1 MAFTAKDVV
10 DLREK
15 TGAGM
20 LDCKKAL
27 TECNGDMAKAVDYL
41 REKGIAAVAKRQSR
55 IAAEGAVFSYIHM
68 NGTIGVLLEVNCE
81 TDFVAKS
88 PAFQE
93 LGHDIAIHIAA
104 ANPRYINIEEVDV
117 TELEKEKEI
126 LKAQALN
133 EGKPAAVVDKMVEGR
148 IKKYYK
154 EVCLLEQ
161 EYVKDPSKTISQLVA
176 DATNK
181 IGEKISIRRFVRFQM
196 GEGLEKRKDDFAE
209 EVKKQA
215 AGIM

>member
-10 DLREK
+10 ELREK
-15 TGAGM
+15 TGVGM

-41 REKGIAAVAKRQSR
+41 RERGIAQAAKKQSR

-81 TDFVAKS
+81 SDFVAKS

-93 LGHDIAIHIAA
+93 LGHNIAIHIAA
-104 ANPRYINIEEVDV
+104 ANPKYINIDEVDV

-133 EGKPAAVVDKMVEGR
+133 EGKPAAVVEKMVEGR

-161 EYVKDPSKTISQLVA
+161 EYVKDPSKTISQLIT
-176 DATNK
+176 DSINK
-181 IGEKISIRRFVRFQM
+181 IGEKITIRRFVRYQM
-196 GEGLEKRKDDFAE
+196 GEGLEKRKDDFVE

-215 AGIM
+215 GMN

>member
-10 DLREK
+10 ELREK
-15 TGAGM
+15 TGVGM

-27 TECNGDMAKAVDYL
+27 TECNGNMEKAVDYL
-41 REKGIAAVAKRQSR
+41 REKGIAAAAKRAAR

-104 ANPRYINIEEVDV
+104 ANPKYVTVEEVDT

-133 EGKPAAVVDKMVEGR
+133 EGKPAQVVEKMVEGR

-161 EYVKDPSKTISQLVA
+161 EYVKDPSKTVAQLVS
-176 DATNK
+176 DAVNK

-196 GEGLEKRKDDFAE
+196 GEGLEKRKDDFVE
-209 EVKKQA
+209 EVRKQA
-215 AGIM
+215 EGK

>member
-10 DLREK
+10 ELREK
-15 TGAGM
+15 TGVGM

-27 TECNGDMAKAVDYL
+27 TESNGDMEKAVAWL
-41 REKGIAAVAKRQSR
+41 REKGIASAAKKQSR

-68 NGTIGVLLEVNCE
+68 GGKIGVLLEINCE

-88 PAFQE
+88 DDFQA
-93 LGHDIAIHIAA
+93 LGHDVAMHIAA
-104 ANPRYINIEEVDV
+104 AAPKYVTIDEVDT
-117 TELEKEKEI
+117 TELDKEKEI
-126 LKAQALN
+126 LRAQALN
-133 EGKPAAVVDKMVEGR
+133 EGKPEAVVDRMVEGR

-154 EVCLLEQ
+154 EVCLMEQ
-161 EYVKDPSKTISQLVA
+161 EFVKDPSKTISQLVS
-176 DATNK
+176 DATIK
-181 IGEKISIRRFVRFQM
+181 IGEKISIRRFVRYQM

-215 AGIM
+215 GQV

>member
-1 MAFTAKDVV
+1 
-10 DLREK
+10 
-15 TGAGM
+15 M

-41 REKGIAAVAKRQSR
+41 REKGIAAVAKRQGR

-104 ANPRYINIEEVDV
+104 ANPKYVTIEEVDT

>member
-10 DLREK
+10 ELREK
-15 TGAGM
+15 TGVGM

-27 TECNGDMAKAVDYL
+27 TECDGNMEKAIDYL
-41 REKGIAAVAKRQSR
+41 REKGIAAAAKRQAR

-104 ANPRYINIEEVDV
+104 ANPKYVTVDEVDTSV
-117 TELEKEKEI
+117 LEKEKEI
-126 LKAQALN
+126 LKVQALN

-148 IKKYYK
+148 IKKFYK
-154 EVCLLEQ
+154 EVCLMEQ
-161 EYVKDPSKTISQLVA
+161 EFVKDPSKTITTLVHEA
-176 DATNK
+176 INK
-181 IGEKISIRRFVRFQM
+181 IGEKISIRRFVRYQM
-196 GEGLEKRKDDFAE
+196 GEGLEKRKDDFVE
-209 EVKKQA
+209 EVRKQS
-215 AGIM
+215 GLN

>member
-10 DLREK
+10 ELREK
-15 TGAGM
+15 TGVGM

-27 TECNGDMAKAVDYL
+27 TESNGDMEKAVAWL
-41 REKGIAAVAKRQSR
+41 REKGIASAAKKQSR

-68 NGTIGVLLEVNCE
+68 GGKIGVLLEINCE

-88 PAFQE
+88 DDFQA
-93 LGHDIAIHIAA
+93 LGHDIAMHIAA
-104 ANPRYINIEEVDV
+104 AAPKYVTTDEVDT
-117 TELEKEKEI
+117 TELDKEKEI
-126 LKAQALN
+126 LRAQALN
-133 EGKPAAVVDKMVEGR
+133 EGKPEAVVDRMVEGR

-161 EYVKDPSKTISQLVA
+161 EFVKDPSKTISQLVS
-176 DATNK
+176 DATIK
-181 IGEKISIRRFVRFQM
+181 IGEKISVRRFVRYQM

-215 AGIM
+215 GQI

>member
-1 MAFTAKDVV
+1 MAFTAKDVM

-15 TGAGM
+15 TGVGM

-27 TECNGDMAKAVDYL
+27 TECNGNMEKAIDFL
-41 REKGIAAVAKRQSR
+41 REKGIAAAAKRQTR

-68 NGTIGVLLEVNCE
+68 NGTIGVLLEINCE

-104 ANPRYINIEEVDV
+104 ACPKYVTIEEVD
-117 TELEKEKEI
+117 TAELEKEKEI

-133 EGKPAAVVDKMVEGR
+133 EGKPAAVVEKMVEGR
-148 IKKYYK
+148 IKKFYK
-154 EVCLLEQ
+154 EVCLMEQ
-161 EYVKDPSKTISQLVA
+161 DFVKDPSKTITQLVNEA
-176 DATNK
+176 INK
-181 IGEKISIRRFVRFQM
+181 IGEKISVRRFVRYQM
-196 GEGLEKRKDDFAE
+196 GEGIEKRKDDFVE
-209 EVKKQA
+209 EVKRQA
-215 AGIM
+215 GM

>member
-27 TECNGDMAKAVDYL
+27 TECNGNMDKAVDYL
-41 REKGIAAVAKRQSR
+41 REKGIAAAAKRQSR

-93 LGHDIAIHIAA
+93 LGHDIAMHIAA
-104 ANPRYINIEEVDV
+104 ANPKYVTIEEVDT

-126 LKAQALN
+126 LRAQALN

-148 IKKYYK
+148 IKKFYK
-154 EVCLLEQ
+154 D
-161 EYVKDPSKTISQLVA
+161 KWI
-176 DATNK
+176 
-181 IGEKISIRRFVRFQM
+181 F
-196 GEGLEKRKDDFAE
+196 
-209 EVKKQA
+209 
-215 AGIM
+215 

>member
-10 DLREK
+10 ELREK
-15 TGAGM
+15 TGVGM

-27 TECNGDMAKAVDYL
+27 TECDGNMEKAIDYL
-41 REKGIAAVAKRQSR
+41 REKGIAAAAKRQAR

-104 ANPRYINIEEVDV
+104 ANPKYITVDEVDTSV
-117 TELEKEKEI
+117 LEKEKEI
-126 LKAQALN
+126 LKVQALN

-148 IKKYYK
+148 IKKFYK
-154 EVCLLEQ
+154 EVCLMEQ
-161 EYVKDPSKTISQLVA
+161 EFVKDPSKTITTLVNEA
-176 DATNK
+176 INK
-181 IGEKISIRRFVRFQM
+181 IGEKISIRRFVRYQM
-196 GEGLEKRKDDFAE
+196 GEGLEKRKDDFVE
-209 EVKKQA
+209 EVRKQS
-215 AGIM
+215 GLN

>member
-10 DLREK
+10 ELREK
-15 TGAGM
+15 TGVGM

-27 TECNGDMAKAVDYL
+27 TESNGDMEKAVAWL
-41 REKGIAAVAKRQSR
+41 REKGIASAAKKQSR

-68 NGTIGVLLEVNCE
+68 GGKIGVLLEINCE

-88 PAFQE
+88 DDFQA
-93 LGHDIAIHIAA
+93 LGHDIAMHIAA
-104 ANPRYINIEEVDV
+104 AAPKYVSTDEVDT
-117 TELEKEKEI
+117 TELDKEKEI
-126 LKAQALN
+126 LRAQALN
-133 EGKPAAVVDKMVEGR
+133 EGKPEAVVDRMVEGR

-161 EYVKDPSKTISQLVA
+161 EFVKDPSKTISQLVS
-176 DATNK
+176 DATIK
-181 IGEKISIRRFVRFQM
+181 IGEKISVRRFVRYQM

-215 AGIM
+215 GQV

>member
-10 DLREK
+10 ELREK
-15 TGAGM
+15 TGVGM

-27 TECNGDMAKAVDYL
+27 TECNGNMEKAVDYL
-41 REKGIAAVAKRQSR
+41 REKGIAAAAKRAAR

-104 ANPRYINIEEVDV
+104 ANPKYVTVEEVDT

-133 EGKPAAVVDKMVEGR
+133 EGKPAQVVEKMVQGR

-161 EYVKDPSKTISQLVA
+161 EYDKDPSKTVAQLVS
-176 DATNK
+176 DAVNK

-196 GEGLEKRKDDFAE
+196 GEGLEKRKDDFVE

-215 AGIM
+215 GNL

>member
-1 MAFTAKDVV
+1 MAFTAKDVM

-15 TGAGM
+15 TGVGM

-27 TECNGDMAKAVDYL
+27 TECNGNMEKAIDYL
-41 REKGIAAVAKRQSR
+41 REKGIAAAAKRQSR

-104 ANPRYINIEEVDV
+104 ANPKYVTVEEVD
-117 TELEKEKEI
+117 TAELEKEKEI

-133 EGKPAAVVDKMVEGR
+133 EGKPAAVVDKMVQGR
-148 IKKYYK
+148 IKKFYK
-154 EVCLLEQ
+154 EVVLLEQ
-161 EYVKDPSKTISQLVA
+161 EFVKDPSKTISTLIS
-176 DATNK
+176 DAINK

-196 GEGLEKRKDDFAE
+196 GEGLEKRKDDFVE

-215 AGIM
+215 GM